1 MTYGTRGTVADITIN
16 RQFFP
21 LTASELGYDVSVDRV
36 LQFGLAPQIHT
47 EIDHA
52 VDVPDAYVANYV
64 REEIQQEAVGR
75 NLASFARF
83 LAAALVNAEVV
94 NVAGIAR
101 DAAVA
106 RPTTS

>member
-36 LQFGLAPQIHT
+36 LQFGMAPQIHT

-52 VDVPDAYVANYV
+52 VDVLDAYVANYV